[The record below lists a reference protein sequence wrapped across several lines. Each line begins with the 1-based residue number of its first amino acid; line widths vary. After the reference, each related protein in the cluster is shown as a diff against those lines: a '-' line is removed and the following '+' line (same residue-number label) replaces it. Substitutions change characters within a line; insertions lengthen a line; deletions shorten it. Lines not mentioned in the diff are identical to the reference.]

1 MQRRKGDE
9 MGQPVVHFE
18 IIGKDGPKLISYY
31 SGLFGWD
38 IAASNP
44 MGYGVVQRDGNTN
57 ADGAAIGDGVAGGTE
72 GYEGHVMF
80 YVEVPDVEEGLAK
93 AESLGG
99 SRVMGP
105 DEVPGMGI
113 VLGHFKDP
121 EGPPPRFSPARW
133 CPQPPPA
140 PPCA

>member
-1 MQRRKGDE
+1 

-18 IIGKDGPKLISYY
+18 IIGQDGKKLIEYY
-31 SGLFGWD
+31 SQLFGWD
-38 IAASNP
+38 IDANNP

-57 ADGAAIGDGVAGGTE
+57 ADGAGIGGGVAGGPE

-80 YVEVPDVEEGLAK
+80 YIEVPDVEEGLAK

-99 SRVMGP
+99 TRVMGP

-121 EGPPPRFSPARW
+121 EDHVIGVVKSAS
-133 CPQPPPA
+133 
-140 PPCA
+140 